1 MQVQHDPRRRARGM
15 LLVVL
20 VTLLLLGLRAP
31 PSRQAAVPR
40 ETVPRPGQYTNPV
53 FSQDYPD
60 PMVMK
65 VGHDYYAYGT
75 TSLDWVPLAHLF
87 PILHSTDLVQW
98 RYVADAFT
106 TLPRPLWS
114 YDDWWAP
121 SVLAA
126 HGRYYLYYGG
136 KDLQTGRHCLAVATA
151 PRPTGPFTHRAVLS
165 CGDTTSAG
173 YIDPA
178 PFLDSDGQAYLYFSV
193 DTPVHT
199 ISALRLRPDLLHAT
213 GPRVEL
219 LGVSQPWERGPVYTT
234 VEGPWLVKHGR
245 LYYLFYS
252 GNDILRAYGMGY
264 ATALSPL
271 GPFRKSAHNPILRG
285 TATVVGP
292 GGGSVVPG
300 PHGGLW
306 LVYHA
311 WTGGPGYGPGQ
322 EGRRTLR
329 IDPLVWHGTSVGV
342 SGPTTT
348 AEPRP

>member
-1 MQVQHDPRRRARGM
+1 MRIKAALTAHLPTGFWGQRRRS
-15 LLVVL
+15 
-20 VTLLLLGLRAP
+20 AP
-31 PSRQAAVPR
+31 AP
-40 ETVPRPGQYTNPV
+40 E
-53 FSQDYPD
+53 
-60 PMVMK
+60 
-65 VGHDYYAYGT
+65 GT
-75 TSLDWVPLAHLF
+75 TSLNWVPLAHLF
-87 PILHSTDLVQW
+87 PILYSTDLVQW

-199 ISALRLRPDLLHAT
+199 LSALRLRPDLLHAT

-234 VEGPWLVKHGR
+234 VEGPWLIKHGR

-285 TATVVGP
+285 NATVVGP

-329 IDPLVWHGTSVGV
+329 IDPLVWHGTSVEV
-342 SGPTTT
+342 RGPTTT